1 MVNEMWKLVRIQ
13 FINYLR
19 YIIPLGIFLILYFT
33 EFYEGG
39 KLPVFVFLCFWAFLL
54 ISGSLSTNESYEEKN
69 SGYKILSI
77 LPVTDKE
84 IVRSKFLMVFGAV
97 SMVTLLNVILLII
110 RLQSVEGLGM
120 KIMIGILWGVFCLH
134 YGALMYIGIFKL
146 GYTRMT
152 KYFWTAFLF
161 TLILMIFFVGDVLSG
176 LKIGIDSLNKFSES
190 LLWIPA
196 VFAGVIVYYFLY
208 KYALRIKEI
217 SEEV

>member
-1 MVNEMWKLVRIQ
+1 MWKLIRIQ

-19 YIIPLGIFLILYFT
+19 YIIPLGIFLAFYFT

-54 ISGSLSTNESYEEKN
+54 ISGSLSTSESYEEKN
-69 SGYKILSI
+69 NGYRILSS
-77 LPVTDKE
+77 LPITDRE
-84 IVRSKFLMVFGAV
+84 IVRSKFLMVFCAV
-97 SMVTLLNVILLII
+97 TMITLLNVILLII

-161 TLILMIFFVGDVLSG
+161 TIVLMVFFVGDVLSG

-190 LLWIPA
+190 LLWIPIA
-196 VFAGVIVYYFLY
+196 IAGVIVYYFLY
-208 KYALRIKEI
+208 KYTIRIKEI